1 MLGSPIK
8 ASAFTASNTHRRK
21 GDVVVGH
28 RDGWVNAGRTDCQ
41 LYADLLERIGHLTDA
56 VKTGRMPSSL
66 SMQASCRDEAGAVLP
81 TAHRSKSLARR
92 SGRRGRPNLKGASMA
107 THLSD
112 TTRLQDER
120 WLKHYYFTRAAFSV
134 VWVALAFAIGQHAVA
149 IGAALLIVYP
159 VWDAL
164 ANYVDMS
171 RSGGM
176 RKNLTQALNV
186 FASAAIAIA
195 VIVVLSVNTSLV
207 LDVFGVWAVLSGLL
221 QLATA
226 VRRWTRFGA
235 QWAMILSGGQSALA
249 GAFFIAQAHASVP
262 PAILK
267 VAGYAGVG
275 AIYFLVSALWL
286 SAGQLRRKFASTP

>member
-1 MLGSPIK
+1 M
-8 ASAFTASNTHRRK
+8 
-21 GDVVVGH
+21 
-28 RDGWVNAGRTDCQ
+28 VN
-41 LYADLLERIGHLTDA
+41 
-56 VKTGRMPSSL
+56 P
-66 SMQASCRDEAGAVLP
+66 
-81 TAHRSKSLARR
+81 
-92 SGRRGRPNLKGASMA
+92 
-107 THLSD
+107 LSD

-120 WLKHYYFTRAAFSV
+120 WLKHYYFARAAFSF
-134 VWVALAFAIGQHAVA
+134 VWVALAFAVGQHATA

-164 ANYVDMS
+164 ANYADMS

-176 RKNLTQALNV
+176 RENPTQAFNV
-186 FASAAIAIA
+186 CASAVIAMAVIA
-195 VIVVLSVNTSLV
+195 VLRVDTRLL

-226 VRRWTRFGA
+226 VRRWKRFGA

-249 GAFFIAQAHASVP
+249 GGFFIAQAHTSAA
-262 PAILK
+262 PAIVT

-286 SAGQLRRKFASTP
+286 SVGQLRRRVASTL

>member
-1 MLGSPIK
+1 MS
-8 ASAFTASNTHRRK
+8 
-21 GDVVVGH
+21 
-28 RDGWVNAGRTDCQ
+28 
-41 LYADLLERIGHLTDA
+41 
-56 VKTGRMPSSL
+56 
-66 SMQASCRDEAGAVLP
+66 
-81 TAHRSKSLARR
+81 
-92 SGRRGRPNLKGASMA
+92 

-112 TTRLQDER
+112 TARLQDER
-120 WLKHYYFTRAAFSV
+120 WLRYYYFTRAALSV
-134 VWVALAFAIGQHAVA
+134 VWVALAFIIGQHVTA

-176 RKNLTQALNV
+176 QKNFTQGFNV

-195 VIVVLSVNTSLV
+195 VIVVLYVHASSV
-207 LDVFGVWAVLSGLL
+207 LDVFGVWAVMSGLL

-226 VRRWTRFGA
+226 VRRRKRFGA

-249 GAFFIAQAHASVP
+249 GVLFIAQAHAAVP
-262 PAILK
+262 APIVK

>member
-1 MLGSPIK
+1 
-8 ASAFTASNTHRRK
+8 
-21 GDVVVGH
+21 
-28 RDGWVNAGRTDCQ
+28 
-41 LYADLLERIGHLTDA
+41 
-56 VKTGRMPSSL
+56 
-66 SMQASCRDEAGAVLP
+66 
-81 TAHRSKSLARR
+81 
-92 SGRRGRPNLKGASMA
+92 MA

-120 WLKHYYFTRAAFSV
+120 WLKHYYFSRAAFSV
-134 VWVALAFAIGQHAVA
+134 VWVALAFAIGQHAPA

-159 VWDAL
+159 LWDAL

-176 RKNLTQALNV
+176 RENLTQALNV
-186 FASAAIAIA
+186 LASAAIAVA
-195 VIVVLSVNTSLV
+195 VVVVVVLSVNTSLV

-226 VRRWTRFGA
+226 VRRWKRFGA

-262 PAILK
+262 PAIVK

-286 SAGQLRRKFASTP
+286 SAGQLRRKFATTP